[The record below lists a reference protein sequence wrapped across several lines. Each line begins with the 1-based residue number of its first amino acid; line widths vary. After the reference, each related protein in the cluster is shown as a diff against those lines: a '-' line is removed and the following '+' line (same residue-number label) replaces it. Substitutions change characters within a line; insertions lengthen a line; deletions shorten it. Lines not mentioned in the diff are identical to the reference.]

1 MHAHRVIFCF
11 SVDFAA
17 HVFFQPTMHCFQNL
31 VDFLPVSMLFCTFG
45 AKRHGTGSIG
55 VANIW
60 RSPMYLGLKLFL
72 VMLDPQKVNLTLKA
86 RTQEVCY
93 QVWKDCRNWV
103 TYRWLGKEAI
113 IPQVHSGCMGWAV
126 EGSLQCLSPNFAN
139 WDQRQL
145 DLSINRSPYH
155 RSP

>member
-1 MHAHRVIFCF
+1 MHAHIVIFCF

-72 VMLDPQKVNLTLKA
+72 VMLDPQKVNLTLIA

-93 QVWKDCRNWV
+93 QV
-103 TYRWLGKEAI
+103 
-113 IPQVHSGCMGWAV
+113 
-126 EGSLQCLSPNFAN
+126 
-139 WDQRQL
+139 
-145 DLSINRSPYH
+145 
-155 RSP
+155 